1 MGRAKILGEQES
13 LAVLRAGSKERE
25 CWFRKASHVC
35 LNSLFI
41 WPLRVS
47 APCMYISFLEWWDGP
62 LWVEEYVT
70 WTVVCDIL
78 TQNVSLLENPN

>member
-1 MGRAKILGEQES
+1 
-13 LAVLRAGSKERE
+13 
-25 CWFRKASHVC
+25 
-35 LNSLFI
+35 
-41 WPLRVS
+41 
-47 APCMYISFLEWWDGP
+47 MYISFLEWWDGP

>member
-35 LNSLFI
+35 LKSLF
-41 WPLRVS
+41 S
-47 APCMYISFLEWWDGP
+47 
-62 LWVEEYVT
+62 
-70 WTVVCDIL
+70 VVYLCLIAEDAC
-78 TQNVSLLENPN
+78 